1 MCVYLFR
8 RTKSTSKLAEWVT
21 AEKRGIYQKK
31 NEEQEMWNNNKTEI
45 LQVAANAKKKSEA
58 ERKKKK
64 IGKSEVQ
71 SVVQ

>member
-45 LQVAANAKKKSEA
+45 LQVAANAKKKKA
-58 ERKKKK
+58 KLRERKR
-64 IGKSEVQ
+64 KSERVKYSQ
-71 SVVQ
+71 